1 MTNRQGERMRK
12 VFMLVA
18 ALALPISVLSVV
30 LTSAPASASSGP
42 KGKIT
47 CTTMSGSTGSGTIVI
62 SGCSGTAVPGT
73 GGSSKPLSIAVLAA
87 GGPVTWVNNDVT
99 VFAAPALS
107 SASAKHCPGY
117 VKPPK
122 GGPTPAEPT
131 LEKFS
136 GAVNSD
142 NTGMK
147 VPGKYKG
154 EVCISQ
160 SGSFSAPKALK
171 VS

>member
-1 MTNRQGERMRK
+1 MDMRR
-12 VFMLVA
+12 VFLGVA
-18 ALALPISVLSVV
+18 ALALPISVLSVA
-30 LTSAPASASSGP
+30 LNTAPASASSGP

-47 CTTMSGSTGSGTIVI
+47 CTSMSGSTGSGTITI
-62 SGCSGTAVPGT
+62 SGCSGTSVPGT

-99 VFAAPALS
+99 TFGRPVLG

-122 GGPTPAEPT
+122 GGPTPAEPS
-131 LEKFS
+131 LEKLS
-136 GAVNSD
+136 GAVTSD
-142 NTGMK
+142 NTGLK